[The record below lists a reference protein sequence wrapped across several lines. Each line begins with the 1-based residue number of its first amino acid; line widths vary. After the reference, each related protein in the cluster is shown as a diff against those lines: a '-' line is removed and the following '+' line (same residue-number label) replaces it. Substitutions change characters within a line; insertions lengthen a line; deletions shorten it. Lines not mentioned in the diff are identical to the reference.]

1 MLRRH
6 FSSAVLATL
15 ALAGTSLTAHAAAEI
30 GQAAPAFSAQGADGK
45 TINLADYKGK
55 TVVLEWT
62 NHDCPFV
69 KKHYESGNIPSLQK
83 DAAAKGI
90 VWLQVISS
98 AAGEQGQVDGP
109 TAIKLNSSRSSQ
121 PAGTVLDPQ
130 GTLGKLYGAQ
140 TTPHIF
146 IIDAQGKLAYKGGID
161 SIASSNK
168 ADIAKADKYVVNA
181 LTAITSNQKV
191 AQASTRP
198 YGCSVKYAS

>member
-6 FSSAVLATL
+6 FSSALVAGL
-15 ALAGTSLTAHAAAEI
+15 ALACTTSIAHAAADI
-30 GQAAPAFSAQGADGK
+30 GQPAPAFTAQGADGK
-45 TINLADYKGK
+45 PVSLADYKGK

-69 KKHYESGNIPSLQK
+69 KKHYDSGNIPSLQK

-98 AAGEQGQVDGP
+98 APGQQGQVDGP
-109 TAIKLNSSRSSQ
+109 TALKLNASRKAQ

-130 GTLGKLYGAQ
+130 GTVGKLYGAQ
-140 TTPHIF
+140 TTPHIY
-146 IIDAQGKLAYKGGID
+146 IVDAQGKLAYKGGID
-161 SIASSNK
+161 SIASSSQ
-168 ADIAKADKYVVNA
+168 ADIAKADKYVANA
-181 LTAITSNQKV
+181 LTAIASGQKV